1 MRSGRLLDNET
12 LIETTTLKAGFYV
25 LRLETTE
32 GQMKSI
38 RVVKH

>member
-1 MRSGRLLDNET
+1 MRLGRLLDNET

-25 LRLETTE
+25 LRFETAE